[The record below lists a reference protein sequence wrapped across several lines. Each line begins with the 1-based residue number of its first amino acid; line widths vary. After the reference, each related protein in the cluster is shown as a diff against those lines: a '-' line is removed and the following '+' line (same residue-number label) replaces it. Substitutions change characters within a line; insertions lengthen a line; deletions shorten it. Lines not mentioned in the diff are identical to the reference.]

1 MPWILDTLMGRVAL
15 DISGWWHPDHDLT
28 KANLSTWNA
37 PDSQLLPVQIALNK
51 APKVLPGLTSLATKM
66 MFATD
71 AARAILDRF
80 EPGKLQFSP
89 VIVHMPNGKV
99 YGEPIHLLTLLPP
112 CKVDDGLVVEKSDV
126 KLVDNYRIPAGGGT
140 YIDGKPYLQVTRD
153 PPQLTWSRAAVG
165 DRHLWADSLLTSRIL
180 MSDQLYAGLKAAG
193 ITGFQ
198 AQESRFATEH

>member
-28 KANLSTWNA
+28 KANLSTWKA

-71 AARAILDRF
+71 AVRAILDRF

-89 VIVHMPNGKV
+89 VIVHMPNGKA
-99 YGEPIHLLTLLPP
+99 YGQPIHLLTLLPS
-112 CKVDDGLVVEKSDV
+112 CKVDGGLVVEKSDV
-126 KLVDNYRIPAGGGT
+126 RLIENYKIPAGGGR

-153 PPQLTWSRAAVG
+153 PPQLTWSRAVVG
-165 DRHLWADSLLTSRIL
+165 DRNLWADSLLTSRIL
-180 MSDQLYAGLKAAG
+180 MSDQLYAALKAAG

-198 AQESRFATEH
+198 AQESCFATEH

>member
-1 MPWILDTLMGRVAL
+1 MPWILDTLMGRAAL

-126 KLVDNYRIPAGGGT
+126 AMALKSRQGVAKLFTNITSPRTPS
-140 YIDGKPYLQVTRD
+140 DGNRRKRT
-153 PPQLTWSRAAVG
+153 A
-165 DRHLWADSLLTSRIL
+165 
-180 MSDQLYAGLKAAG
+180 
-193 ITGFQ
+193 
-198 AQESRFATEH
+198 E